1 MLWGFII
8 IFLLNVFFHKS
19 EVYCKSAIFF
29 LNENGGMHD
38 PIVTINKS
46 VLIEN
51 KT

>member
-1 MLWGFII
+1 MRFYNYFSI
-8 IFLLNVFFHKS
+8 NVFFHKS

-29 LNENGGMHD
+29 LNENVGMHD

-46 VLIEN
+46 VLTEN